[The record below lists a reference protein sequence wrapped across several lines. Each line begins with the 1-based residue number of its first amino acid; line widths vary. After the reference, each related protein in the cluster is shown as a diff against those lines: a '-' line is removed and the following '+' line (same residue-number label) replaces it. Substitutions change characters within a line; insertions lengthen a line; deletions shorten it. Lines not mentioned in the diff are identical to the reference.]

1 MHLMIQYRA
10 KILLKASLLLN
21 ERDRADLRLL
31 ENTKVTLQT
40 YSKIDD
46 ITTSKIFENVALT
59 DTLDYIVEF

>member
-1 MHLMIQYRA
+1 M
-10 KILLKASLLLN
+10 KASLLLN

-59 DTLDYIVEF
+59 DTQDYIVEF